1 MTDNLIISQNPR
13 GRKQG
18 LSLAEHKEIGAEL
31 ARINRQLNDI
41 HTRLTKAYPA
51 RAGLEAS
58 ASKVEKYLLRLRSDL
73 ENRMFAENPRIDNAT
88 GFAVYYP
95 KQEVQR

>member
-13 GRKQG
+13 GKRG
-18 LSLAEHKEIGAEL
+18 LALDEHREIGAEL
-31 ARINRQLNDI
+31 ARIARQLSDI
-41 HTRLTKAYPA
+41 HIRLAAAYPA
-51 RAGLEAS
+51 KAGFEAS
-58 ASKVEKYLLRLRSDL
+58 ILQAEKHLARLRSDL

-95 KQEVQR
+95 KQEAQR